1 MFLYNATIN
10 TTDIT
15 GNTNGVIKAPAEQ
28 GDADSRTIT
37 GITDKFYT
45 VGNLSTGS
53 TYSYK
58 VKAYY
63 IDGSESP
70 WTKNMTVVLTG
81 NPVLPGDIN
90 GDNAIGIDD
99 VNAIINMMLGKA
111 EINLAGDLNG
121 DGEIGIDDVNALI
134 NIMLGK

>member
-1 MFLYNATIN
+1 
-10 TTDIT
+10 
-15 GNTNGVIKAPAEQ
+15 
-28 GDADSRTIT
+28 
-37 GITDKFYT
+37 
-45 VGNLSTGS
+45 
-53 TYSYK
+53 
-58 VKAYY
+58 
-63 IDGSESP
+63 
-70 WTKNMTVVLTG
+70 MTVVLTG